1 MRFTTAFALVNLF
14 SSSHALGCFS
24 DRKANIA
31 IDAVQALINNVGSN
45 NFDPPLDFPIEVKA
59 QHLIGGETQGVK
71 FCIENNFLFD
81 NTHVAQGDIISALE
95 TIRDDCDRFGGKRQA
110 HGDTG
115 LPVDITLTTSSGS
128 PCP

>member
-95 TIRDDCDRFGGKRQA
+95 AIRDDCDRFG
-110 HGDTG
+110 
-115 LPVDITLTTSSGS
+115 
-128 PCP
+128 